1 MRVGFM
7 SLHQAGLISIK
18 ACSAGACW
26 RAGLGLLQ
34 HQADLCRSNLAEQMT
49 DTTLLL
55 STDVPAT
62 PFGQQNLS
70 ISARQGIAEAIHLLT
85 HASTAQEAYLG
96 SAFNMAKLRSSAG
109 SCMAVH
115 MCCVNL
121 PTSASVTRSTILSV
135 LFVA

>member
-62 PFGQQNLS
+62 PFGQQNLN

-85 HASTAQEAYLG
+85 HAKQSTC
-96 SAFNMAKLRSSAG
+96 LR
-109 SCMAVH
+109 MH
-115 MCCVNL
+115 QL
-121 PTSASVTRSTILSV
+121 RKKPTWGPPLTWQN
-135 LFVA
+135 